1 MSQPI
6 SNLAELLRSMTPKLN
21 AGVYYFATLNNDDVL
36 PLSKTIATIREE
48 EGLSVIVNEE
58 TVAEYALQAQFKC
71 AWISLTVHSDLEA
84 VGLTAAFAT
93 ALSNVGISCNVVAGN
108 YHDHIFVPYEKA
120 ELAMQTLRSLQN

>member
-1 MSQPI
+1 MPQPI

-36 PLSKTIATIREE
+36 PLSKIIATIREE

-93 ALSNVGISCNVVAGN
+93 ALGNVGISCNVVAGN

>member
-21 AGVYYFATLNNDDVL
+21 AGVYYFATLNNDDEL

-93 ALSNVGISCNVVAGN
+93 ALGNVGISCNVVAGN